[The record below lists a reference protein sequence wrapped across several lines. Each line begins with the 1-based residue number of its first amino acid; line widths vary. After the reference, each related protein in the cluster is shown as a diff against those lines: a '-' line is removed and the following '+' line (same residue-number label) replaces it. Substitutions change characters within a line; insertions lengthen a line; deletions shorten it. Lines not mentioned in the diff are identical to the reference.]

1 VISLD
6 FSFSFSTCGDRTILK
21 IDTYDPLITGMLEKC
36 AGYDLDHDA
45 WVIRPNINV
54 DKLKEMMGLSYNTIV
69 NLSLMD
75 YIKKQ
80 KDEK

>member
-1 VISLD
+1 MKTNKKLLVSIPYN
-6 FSFSFSTCGDRTILK
+6 IQK
-21 IDTYDPLITGMLEKC
+21 
-36 AGYDLDHDA
+36 DL
-45 WVIRPNINV
+45 